1 MRKYLLTSILSL
13 LAGCSDSSTAILS
26 ESLPL
31 EANVSPLFST
41 QYSNIREPRR
51 MIISDEETWA
61 RLWAEMLPSASGP
74 ATPPFVD
81 FRTENVV
88 VAAMGERR
96 GAGFAIQIVDV
107 ERAHAAL
114 RIGVTSTLPT
124 ASCSGSDVISTPLD
138 AVRIPKSA
146 ANVQFTER
154 SIVLTCS

>member
-1 MRKYLLTSILSL
+1 MRPSL
-13 LAGCSDSSTAILS
+13 LIPIALLLAACSDGGTAILS
-26 ESLPL
+26 EAPPL
-31 EANVSPLFST
+31 EADVSPLFST

-51 MIISDEETWA
+51 LIITDEETWA

-96 GAGFAIQIVDV
+96 GAGFAIEIVDV
-107 ERAHAAL
+107 ERANTAL
-114 RIGVTSTLPT
+114 RVDVTSTLPT

-146 ANVQFTER
+146 DIIQFSER

>member
-1 MRKYLLTSILSL
+1 MQKYLLVPFVSL
-13 LAGCSDSSTAILS
+13 LAACSNGATAILS
-26 ESLPL
+26 ESPPL
-31 EANVSPLFST
+31 EANVSPLFAT
-41 QYSNIREPRR
+41 QYSNIREQRR
-51 MIISDEETWA
+51 MIITDGETWA

-107 ERAHAAL
+107 ERANTAL
-114 RIGVTSTLPT
+114 RIDVTSTLPT
-124 ASCSGSDVISTPLD
+124 ASCSGSDVITTPLD

-146 ANVQFTER
+146 GIIQFIER